1 MHHLSSIA
9 FGLAVVLVATAGLAA
24 IFGAE
29 RIRDT
34 LLRLASGAVVLALA
48 PPILSTLVA
57 QASHDAPRFGGG
69 SLDMSPLLPVAF
81 VVGHV
86 SLGVFLLRRRAG
98 AERAGFATD
107 IEAARGRERVRLT
120 PPIAREDV
128 R

>member
-9 FGLAVVLVATAGLAA
+9 FGLAVVLVGTAGLAA

-29 RIRDT
+29 RVRDM
-34 LLRLASGAVVLALA
+34 LLRVASGTVVVALGGPMLAGLVVELVRDA
-48 PPILSTLVA
+48 HQVGGMSGTSPLVA
-57 QASHDAPRFGGG
+57 
-69 SLDMSPLLPVAF
+69 VAF

-86 SLGVFLLRRRAG
+86 SLGVFLLRRRMGPA
-98 AERAGFATD
+98 RAGFFVD
-107 IEAARGRERVRLT
+107 VEAARGRERVRLT